1 MSWDDAKDYCESHY
15 EGLARCAAPPP
26 PPAAPFARGLFVF
39 VDHGMAARHIS
50 LTRRR
55 VLVRRSIHNKNEQ
68 KDAVDAC
75 KGMELS
81 KVWDS
86 SDTGFD
92 ANSKH
97 PVGCWIGLADTTAE
111 TAFSWSDGSR
121 MDYSAW
127 SPGEPT
133 EGHHAAT
140 NANGDAALA
149 ALEGED
155 AVHMTFVKKSAAGG
169 SRTHW
174 DDEQGSWNDNHKNG
188 EHGHNENNAFGMY
201 PICQTRKPDPPTP
214 GAHGSQAFAFYTKQ
228 NSESCDGKYV
238 AIPRPLSWEDASHYC
253 VSHGYYDLA
262 SIHSWQD
269 QASAVAACKKLAGS
283 SGDPTTAGSIPHG
296 CWIGMHDSKTEN
308 AFEYSDATYVN
319 YHAWAPGEPNSWGR
333 TTSNGNGGR
342 TERTDGTGYD
352 ENYVEMDFRPAGW
365 AGASEGGAWNDAP
378 NTGTGG
384 TERLTINAGHSQSMT
399 GGEDA
404 HGQCFGCYNVYGL
417 YPLCERAPPAD
428 SPTQVSAAT
437 VGLGCDRC
445 RL

>member
-1 MSWDDAKDYCESHY
+1 MRALP
-15 EGLARCAAPPP
+15 GAPLLPP

-39 VDHGMAARHIS
+39 VDHGMWHIS
-50 LTRRR
+50 LTGG
-55 VLVRRSIHNKNEQ
+55 VFGVCSIHNKNEQ

-75 KGMELS
+75 SGMELS

-155 AVHMTFVKKSAAGG
+155 AVHMTFVKKSAVGG

-269 QASAVAACKKLAGS
+269 QASAVAACKKLAGN

-296 CWIGMHDSKTEN
+296 CWIGMHDSKIEN

-319 YHAWAPGEPNSWGR
+319 YHAWAPGKS
-333 TTSNGNGGR
+333 
-342 TERTDGTGYD
+342 
-352 ENYVEMDFRPAGW
+352 NYVIIH
-365 AGASEGGAWNDAP
+365 
-378 NTGTGG
+378 
-384 TERLTINAGHSQSMT
+384 L
-399 GGEDA
+399 
-404 HGQCFGCYNVYGL
+404 
-417 YPLCERAPPAD
+417 
-428 SPTQVSAAT
+428 
-437 VGLGCDRC
+437 
-445 RL
+445 